1 MSSSISSRDQRVVSR
16 GGVYLV
22 SADGSSSA
30 GVAPSS
36 APCESLA
43 LALSRPAQPV
53 PFSLNLSRPKD
64 FLHFTTSS
72 QTALF
77 WITGLAGLSCNGR
90 FEQQTA
96 SWRQR
101 LFLHFSFPSLLRRLE
116 ASQESPRLVDSIPWN
131 TNLSCTYLHAALS
144 HSLH

>member
-64 FLHFTTSS
+64 FLHSRHHHKQHSFGS
-72 QTALF
+72 QDWRACPA
-77 WITGLAGLSCNGR
+77 TGDSNSRRRVG
-90 FEQQTA
+90 
-96 SWRQR
+96 RQR